1 MRLQRIP
8 PARRLGGLLL
18 AIALVTGAPARAQS
32 RIVPALSPP
41 APHATVAPEKPPAP
55 PKPPRPSEAMGP
67 WLIGAGVLGML
78 AIWLMRR
85 VRDS

>member
-1 MRLQRIP
+1 MRLQRSP

-18 AIALVTGAPARAQS
+18 ALALVTGAPARAQS
-32 RIVPALSPP
+32 RIVPAPP
-41 APHATVAPEKPPAP
+41 PQTQHATVAPEKPPAP
-55 PKPPRPSEAMGP
+55 PKRPRPSEAMGP
-67 WLIGAGVLGML
+67 WLIGAGVFGML